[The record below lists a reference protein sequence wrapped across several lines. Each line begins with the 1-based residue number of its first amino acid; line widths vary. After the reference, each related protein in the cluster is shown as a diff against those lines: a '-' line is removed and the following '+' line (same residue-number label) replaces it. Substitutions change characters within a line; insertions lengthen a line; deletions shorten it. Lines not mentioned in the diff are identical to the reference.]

1 MSGLWYEPVR
11 WIEDRE
17 WMILRPTVLATFSSK
32 LLTTVVLQSTT
43 REFTKERTARA
54 ARICFLR
61 PTNHI
66 TWFMASSSTLPSLRW
81 QLPALFCYSLPLV
94 STLPHEAVM
103 RKCFVRISLHGVV
116 YLVYRVKPAI
126 FDLFLA
132 VGIASY
138 LGLFYLAVM
147 VSLKLIKTLCWRCQP
162 PLKSD
167 SDQSSLILT
176 VSRLSGDKINC
187 IITWSKRFTRRFISR
202 WL

>member
-11 WIEDRE
+11 WIDDRE
-17 WMILRPTVLATFSSK
+17 WMILRPTVSATFSSK
-32 LLTTVVLQSTT
+32 WLTTVVLQSTIG
-43 REFTKERTARA
+43 EFTKERPARA
-54 ARICFLR
+54 ARICG
-61 PTNHI
+61 I
-66 TWFMASSSTLPSLRW
+66 EFMASSSTLPSLLCK
-81 QLPALFCYSLPLV
+81 LPALFCYSLPLV
-94 STLPHEAVM
+94 STLPYEAVM
-103 RKCFVRISLHGVV
+103 SKCFVRMSLHGVV

-162 PLKSD
+162 PLKSN
-167 SDQSSLILT
+167 SDQSSLILS
-176 VSRLSGDKINC
+176 VSRLTGDKITC
-187 IITWSKRFTRRFISR
+187 IITWSKRFTRHLLSR